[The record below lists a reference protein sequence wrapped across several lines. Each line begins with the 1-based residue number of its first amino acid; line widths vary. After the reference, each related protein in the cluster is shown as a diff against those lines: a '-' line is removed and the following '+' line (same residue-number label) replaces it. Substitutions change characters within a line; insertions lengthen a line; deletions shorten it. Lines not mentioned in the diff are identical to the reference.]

1 MKVGVFHW
9 AFDFFGG
16 GEKVAMD
23 IAKALGLKEVYT
35 LFSSA
40 KKDGIEAV
48 DISYLLPR
56 WARLAGKI
64 TKRKRALEYWIWEMI
79 DPKDLGD
86 FDVVITSGVT
96 PRAMLVQENVMHVNY
111 CHSVPRWLF
120 DLWHY
125 RWKNVKKSFKVF
137 VFASLFRIMEASIDS
152 RVDHYFV
159 NSELIQK
166 RLWHYLKRESVV
178 LYPSI
183 EVSKYRNAE
192 SEGYILHVGRFDIE
206 KQIMPVIKACE
217 TLGERL
223 VLTGG
228 KGTDRA
234 TYEYAVKNNGKLI
247 DYRGF
252 VSEEEKI
259 DLLAHCKAVVYNPL
273 NEDFGII
280 PLEALASGKP
290 VIVNSTGFPPIL
302 IAKTGFLGNSNGV
315 KLFRGGAITDSSA
328 EGIAKAIMAL
338 DGIEWDSKMMREFA
352 ERFDFSEFV
361 KKLKAQLDEWW
372 RGFNEKIAWQEASK
386 GVNGCLNPKD

>member
-1 MKVGVFHW
+1 MKFGVFHW

-40 KKDGIEAV
+40 EKDGVEAV
-48 DISYLLPR
+48 DVSYLLPR
-56 WARLAGKI
+56 WARLMGKI
-64 TKRKRALEYWIWEMI
+64 TRRKRALEYWVWEMV

-96 PRAMLVQENVMHVNY
+96 PRAMLVQDNVMHVNY
-111 CHSVPRWLF
+111 CHSVPRWIF
-120 DLWHY
+120 DLWHH
-125 RWKNVKKSFKVF
+125 RWKSANKSPTVF
-137 VFASLFRIMEASIDS
+137 AFASLFRVMDVCVDS

-159 NSELIQK
+159 NSELIQR
-166 RLWHYLKRESVV
+166 RLWHYLKRESAV

-183 EVSKYRNAE
+183 EVSKYKNAE
-192 SEGYILHVGRFDIE
+192 SEGYILHMGRFDIE

-228 KGTDRA
+228 RGNDRA
-234 TYEYAVKNNGKLI
+234 TYEYVIKNSGKLI

-290 VIVNSTGFPPIL
+290 VVVNNSGFPPIL
-302 IAKTGFLGNSNGV
+302 IAKTGFVGDIYGMGLY
-315 KLFRGGAITDSSA
+315 RGGVITDSSA
-328 EGIAKAIMAL
+328 KGLARAIRAL
-338 DGIEWDSKMMREFA
+338 REVEWDPKAMREFA
-352 ERFDFSEFV
+352 ERFDFSEFE
-361 KKLKAQLDEWW
+361 KRLKAQLGEWW
-372 RGFNEKIAWQEASK
+372 GEFNEKTAY
-386 GVNGCLNPKD
+386 

>member
-1 MKVGVFHW
+1 MAKAFGCVVVIMKVGVFHW

-64 TKRKRALEYWIWEMI
+64 TKRNRNVEYWIWEMI

-96 PRAMLVQENVMHVNY
+96 TRAMLVQENVMHVHY

-125 RWKNVKKSFKVF
+125 RWKNKKKSLVIFA
-137 VFASLFRIMEASIDS
+137 FASLFRVMEASIDS

-183 EVSKYRNAE
+183 EVSRYKNAE
-192 SEGYILHVGRFDIE
+192 SEGYILHMGRIERE

-217 TLGERL
+217 MLGEKL
-223 VLTGG
+223 VITGV
-228 KGTDRA
+228 KGNDKE
-234 TYEYAVKNNGKLI
+234 TYRYILKSNGKLI

-252 VSEEEKI
+252 VNEEEKI

-290 VIVNSTGFPPIL
+290 VIVNNSGFPPVL
-302 IAKTGFLGNSNGV
+302 ISKTGFLGENNGV
-315 KLFRGGAITDSSA
+315 RLFRGGAITDSSA
-328 EGIAKAIMAL
+328 EGIAKAIKIL
-338 DGIEWDSKMMREFA
+338 DSIEWDPKAMKEFA
-352 ERFDFSEFV
+352 EKFDFSEFK
-361 KKLKAQLDEWW
+361 KKLKAQLGEWW
-372 RGFNEKIAWQEASK
+372 REFNA
-386 GVNGCLNPKD
+386 

>member
-1 MKVGVFHW
+1 VKVGVFHW

-23 IAKALGLKEVYT
+23 ITKALGLKEVYT

-86 FDVVITSGVT
+86 FDVVMTSGVT
-96 PRAMLVQENVMHVNY
+96 TRAMLVQGNVMHVHY

-125 RWKNVKKSFKVF
+125 RWKNKKKSPVIFA
-137 VFASLFRIMEASIDS
+137 FASLFRIMEASIDS
-152 RVDHYFV
+152 RVDHYFA

-183 EVSKYRNAE
+183 EVSKYKNAE
-192 SEGYILHVGRFDIE
+192 SEDYILHMGRIERE

-217 TLGERL
+217 MLGEKL
-223 VLTGG
+223 VITEV
-228 KGTDRA
+228 KGSDKE
-234 TYEYAVKNNGKLI
+234 TYRYILKNNGKLI

-252 VSEEEKI
+252 VNEEEKI

-290 VIVNSTGFPPIL
+290 VVVNNSGFPPIL
-302 IAKTGFLGNSNGV
+302 IAKTGFLRDSNGV

-328 EGIAKAIMAL
+328 EGIAKAIMTL
-338 DGIEWDSKMMREFA
+338 DCIEWDPKAMREFA
-352 ERFDFSEFV
+352 ERFDFSEFE

-372 RGFNEKIAWQEASK
+372 REFNA
-386 GVNGCLNPKD
+386 